1 MKQRPVIDV
10 SELPS
15 VVFGSRAPIWW
26 GVVGL
31 VTIESM
37 GFALLAA
44 AYFYLR
50 GGASEWPPPG
60 VINPPLALTTTAL
73 LVLLA
78 SSFCMHE
85 AAKAAKRAELGRI
98 LRWLIATAGLG
109 YVFLVLRGFEFASMS
124 YEWRSHAYGSIV
136 WVIVGI
142 HTLHILTS
150 AVEKTIFIV
159 LFIRGPVEDK
169 HLTDVATNEVYWHFV
184 SLSWLVFY
192 VILYLEP
199 GFFRP

>member
-31 VTIESM
+31 VTIEAM
-37 GFALLAA
+37 AFALLAA

-50 GGASEWPPPG
+50 GGELEWPPPG
-60 VINPPLALTTTAL
+60 VVNPPLALTTTAL
-73 LVLLA
+73 AVLLA
-78 SSFCMHE
+78 SSVCMHE
-85 AAKAAKRAELGRI
+85 ASKTAKRAELGRT

-109 YVFLVLRGFEFASMS
+109 YVFLVLRGFELASMS
-124 YEWRSHAYGSIV
+124 YEWRSHAYGSVV

-142 HTLHILTS
+142 HTIHILTS
-150 AVEKTIFIV
+150 TVEKTVFVV

-169 HLTDVATNEVYWHFV
+169 HLTDVTVNEIYWHFV
-184 SLSWLVFY
+184 SFSWLVFY